1 MTDTNNLEV
10 LKTLQAT
17 LNILVKQEQEA
28 QERSKG
34 YKEIQTYRRDKAQ
47 LITCKEASKI
57 YPVGESKFRQ
67 LCHSKN
73 KGFPCIWIDNRVYII
88 KNKLDDWFIEN
99 ANGIKL

>member
-1 MTDTNNLEV
+1 MKENNNLEV

-17 LNILVKQEQEA
+17 LNIIVKNEEEA
-28 QERSKG
+28 QEKKQG
-34 YKEIQTYRRDKAQ
+34 YKIP
-47 LITCKEASKI
+47 I
-57 YPVGESKFRQ
+57 GESKFRQ

-73 KGFPCIWIDNRVYII
+73 KGFPCIWINNRVYII

>member
-1 MTDTNNLEV
+1 MADTNNLEV

-28 QERSKG
+28 QEKAKG

-57 YPVGESKFRQ
+57 YPIGESKFRQ

-88 KNKLDDWFIEN
+88 KNKLDNWFIEN

>member
-1 MTDTNNLEV
+1 MADTNNLEV

-28 QERSKG
+28 QERTKG

-57 YPVGESKFRQ
+57 YPIGESKFRQ

>member
-1 MTDTNNLEV
+1 MADTNNLEV

-28 QERSKG
+28 QEKEKG

-57 YPVGESKFRQ
+57 YPIGESKFRQ

-88 KNKLDDWFIEN
+88 KNKLDNWLIEN

>member
-34 YKEIQTYRRDKAQ
+34 YKEIQAYRRDKAQ

-57 YPVGESKFRQ
+57 YPIGESKFRQ

>member
-57 YPVGESKFRQ
+57 YPIGESKFRQ